1 MHLAAESH
9 VDRSIDTPA
18 GFIHTNVIG
27 TYTLLETALA
37 YWREM
42 EGRAKARFRFHHV
55 STDEVYGSLGWE
67 GKFTEER
74 PYQPNSP
81 YAATKAASD
90 HFVRAWHHTF
100 GLPVVTSNSSNNY
113 GPFQFPEK
121 LIPLMTISGIRGEPL
136 RVYGKGE
143 NVRDW
148 LYVEDHAR
156 ALWAILTR
164 GRVGETYNVGSGNE
178 LRNIEVVR
186 RICGILD
193 ELNTRTDSRAHAHLI
208 TFVADRPG
216 HDLRYA
222 LDTTKVSLE
231 LGWSARE
238 TFESGLRKAITWYL
252 DNRIWWERVLASRYD
267 GSRLGLRGSE
277 SAGSVCTA

>member
-1 MHLAAESH
+1 
-9 VDRSIDTPA
+9 
-18 GFIHTNVIG
+18 
-27 TYTLLETALA
+27 
-37 YWREM
+37 M
-42 EGRAKARFRFHHV
+42 EGGAKARFRFHHV
-55 STDEVYGSLGWE
+55 STDEVYGSLGSE

-81 YAATKAASD
+81 YSASKAASD
-90 HFVRAWHHTF
+90 HFVRAWHRTF

-121 LIPLMTISGIRGEPL
+121 LIPLMTISGVRGEPL

-164 GRVGETYNVGSGNE
+164 GRVGETYNVGGGNE
-178 LRNIEVVR
+178 LRNIDVVR

-193 ELNTRTDSRAHAHLI
+193 ELSTRTDSRAHACLI
-208 TFVADRPG
+208 TFVTDRPG

-222 LDTTKVSLE
+222 LDTTKVSRE
-231 LGWSARE
+231 LGWSAQE
-238 TFESGLRKAITWYL
+238 TFESGLRKAVTWYL
-252 DNRIWWERVLASRYD
+252 DNRIWWERILDSRYD
-267 GSRLGLRGSE
+267 GSRLGLRGSG
-277 SAGSVCTA
+277 STGSVCTV